1 MAEQLKK
8 DNIFKRFWA
17 WVKSPK
23 SDFVLF
29 VVLLV
34 LINLVGSRAFFRL
47 DLTAPQSYSLSKASI
62 QVVKTLEEPLSVK
75 VFFTE
80 KLPAPYNTVEQY
92 VRDLLIEYK
101 GKANDNFSYEFFD
114 MDKPENQDLARDY
127 NLRQVQIQEVKDNE
141 VGFKNAYMGLVLV
154 YSDRIENLDG
164 LQSAEGLEYKITS
177 KMSKMIATTNTL
189 AGLTGNVK
197 MTLYSSSKLAGFNIG
212 GFDKLDRF
220 VNDAYNTVN
229 AKNRNR
235 IVYEKIDPSAD
246 QISEVVAKYG
256 MQRITWKDKSAS
268 NGVGEGVIGL
278 VLEYNDNFRIV
289 PLQLSRGFF
298 GNFSIAGLEN
308 LEESINES
316 LQSLVSKSLVIGY
329 VTGHGELDLQNEQE
343 GAARLSTI
351 VSDTYELVPVVLADE
366 EIPANVTSL
375 VINGPKQ
382 SFTDY
387 ELYKLDQFMMK
398 GGNLM
403 VFLDPFEEVLPEGQ
417 MAYYQQPQYVPIN
430 TGLEKLLEKYGVKT
444 GKNYVLDA
452 NCYEAVQQGYGKIPL
467 YYAPILQKDGLNKKH
482 PISKN
487 LGFVIM
493 LASSSVD
500 ENIPEELKDK
510 ISSTVLAQSSP
521 ESWLMSGTV
530 NLNPMMMSV
539 PEKDK
544 LKRENVALLVEG
556 YFDSAFDSAVL
567 PEVSEDGEEA
577 EKNTQG
583 VGEISAENHIGKAV
597 QKGKLFVAGTSQITT
612 SQVIDETGSQP
623 IALFVRNA
631 IDYMNGN
638 EDLCAMRTKGLSL
651 DALKKV
657 SNPVINVVKILNQYG
672 LPFLV
677 AIVGF
682 IVWRCGVAR
691 RKKIRNRY
699 NPTDSREMSNK

>member
-114 MDKPENQDLARDY
+114 MDKPENQNLARDY

-154 YSDRIENLDG
+154 YSDRIETLDG

-220 VNDAYNTVN
+220 VNDAYNAVN

-567 PEVSEDGEEA
+567 PEISEDGEEA

>member
-8 DNIFKRFWA
+8 DNVFKRFWS

-47 DLTAPQSYSLSKASI
+47 DLTSPQSYSLSKASI

-114 MDKPENQDLARDY
+114 MSKPENQDLARDY

-154 YSDRIENLDG
+154 YSDRIETLDG

-212 GFDKLDRF
+212 GFDKLDRI
-220 VNDAYNTVN
+220 VNDAYNAVN
-229 AKNRNR
+229 TKNRNR
-235 IVYEKIDPSAD
+235 IVYEKIDPSSD
-246 QISEVVAKYG
+246 QIAEVVAKYG
-256 MQRITWKDKSAS
+256 MQKITWKDEAAT

-289 PLQLSRGFF
+289 PLQLARGFF

-329 VTGHGELDLQNEQE
+329 VTGHGELDLQDDKE

-403 VFLDPFEEVLPEGQ
+403 VFLDPYEEVLPQGQ

-430 TGLEKLLEKYGVKT
+430 TGLEKLLEKYGVKA

-500 ENIPEELKDK
+500 ANIPEELKDK
-510 ISSTVLAQSSP
+510 ISSTVLAQTSP

-539 PEKDK
+539 PEKDN

-567 PEVSEDGEEA
+567 PEDSEEGESSSKVVS
-577 EKNTQG
+577 
-583 VGEISAENHIGKAV
+583 EISAENHIGKAV

-672 LPFLV
+672 LPFFV
-677 AIVGF
+677 AIIGF

>member
-154 YSDRIENLDG
+154 YSDRIETLDG

-567 PEVSEDGEEA
+567 PEDSEEGESSSKVVS
-577 EKNTQG
+577 
-583 VGEISAENHIGKAV
+583 EISAENHIGKAV

-672 LPFLV
+672 LPFFV